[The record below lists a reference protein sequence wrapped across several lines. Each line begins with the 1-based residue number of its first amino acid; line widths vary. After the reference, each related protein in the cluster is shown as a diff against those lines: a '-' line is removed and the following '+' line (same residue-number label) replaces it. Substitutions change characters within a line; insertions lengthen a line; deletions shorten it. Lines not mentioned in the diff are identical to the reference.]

1 MDEMNDENVSGTSAN
16 TSELQRSTAVSA
28 QQEKDHFNESVKRS
42 TDGDDAFSSRKVRR
56 VSESNY
62 LNIVTSET
70 GDDDEEESVIFVPPS
85 STSSSSSF
93 LNDTFLS
100 TQPEESD
107 EIAKAIEL
115 SIQHQALFDELRNDY
130 DLTTESSDIEYLSIP
145 TKELSFLLQQCRY
158 NIELKFGV
166 KLEFPFDKNG
176 EDFQYQVKITGKDDI
191 IALIAKQAIKE
202 MFQNPSF
209 LEKELQLLK
218 EQKLH
223 IFIDLSNIFIASQY
237 ISTGQEA
244 LSSSSSRRKRKEE
257 VIRDIRIRVKI
268 EELDK
273 LISSGR
279 TIHEKMVFGS
289 ESALDNAGRM
299 WKKWSFLNY
308 KIAFSRRK
316 KGENEQFVDDALIA
330 QIQNSLLTF
339 SSPPHP
345 VHTLILLTGDGNE
358 NFGRASFYDSVG
370 KALMQGWKVELW
382 SWKRAMSQN
391 YKNYQSSYCDT
402 DRFKIFYLD
411 DYRESITYLEKNVM
425 NHTFNNNTNSNRGNS
440 GITKNVNKKK
450 NKSQNNLLNGDKNK
464 NGRKRSRPRKIKT
477 LEPRPR
483 RSRRLQKQNYLKLR
497 QRSRKQ
503 KGNEQRSTGTKHGQ
517 GSLSLN
523 EAKEEDSHQNRTVI
537 DLLDDDADEYP
548 RGKTYDQS
556 DNDYDNDSEEDY
568 EDEE

>member
-1 MDEMNDENVSGTSAN
+1 
-16 TSELQRSTAVSA
+16 
-28 QQEKDHFNESVKRS
+28 
-42 TDGDDAFSSRKVRR
+42 
-56 VSESNY
+56 
-62 LNIVTSET
+62 
-70 GDDDEEESVIFVPPS
+70 
-85 STSSSSSF
+85 
-93 LNDTFLS
+93 
-100 TQPEESD
+100 
-107 EIAKAIEL
+107 
-115 SIQHQALFDELRNDY
+115 
-130 DLTTESSDIEYLSIP
+130 
-145 TKELSFLLQQCRY
+145 
-158 NIELKFGV
+158 
-166 KLEFPFDKNG
+166 
-176 EDFQYQVKITGKDDI
+176 
-191 IALIAKQAIKE
+191 

-244 LSSSSSRRKRKEE
+244 PSSSSSRRIRKEE
-257 VIRDIRIRVKI
+257 VVRDIRIRVKI

-299 WKKWSFLNY
+299 WKKWSCLNY
-308 KIAFSRRK
+308 KIAFTRRK

-358 NFGRASFYDSVG
+358 NYGRASFYDSVG

-411 DYRESITYLEKNVM
+411 DYRESITYLDTNVM
-425 NHTFNNNTNSNRGNS
+425 NHTFNNRGVS
-440 GITKNVNKKK
+440 GIAKNVNKKK
-450 NKSQNNLLNGDKNK
+450 NKSQNNFLNVDKNK
-464 NGRKRSRPRKIKT
+464 NGRKRSRPRKTKT

-483 RSRRLQKQNYLKLR
+483 RSKRLQKQNYLKLR

-503 KGNEQRSTGTKHGQ
+503 QGNEQRSTGTKHDQ

-548 RGKTYDQS
+548 RGKTYDES
-556 DNDYDNDSEEDY
+556 DNDYDNDREEDY
-568 EDEE
+568 DDEE